1 MWLKK
6 KPDPAAGL
14 LSMAK
19 QAVALAE
26 SSNEMVR
33 DLHAM
38 VRTLEA
44 EKACLQAELRLQR
57 LNSLLPWPDGES
69 KRVH

>member
-6 KPDPAAGL
+6 KSDPAAEL
-14 LSMAK
+14 LSMAER
-19 QAVALAE
+19 AVALAD

-33 DLHAM
+33 ELHAM
-38 VRTLEA
+38 VRMLEA

-57 LNSLLPWPDGES
+57 INSLLPWPDGES